1 MKTMDGNVLT
11 ERLELRWLT
20 EEDAGLMLA
29 IWNDPGF
36 VRNVGD
42 RGIRTPA
49 AALAAIREGILALY
63 RSLGYGPYR
72 VAPRGSGPAMGI
84 CGLFKREQLEHPD
97 IGYSLLPDYRGQ
109 GFALEAARAVVSQA
123 RDRLGLERLNAIV
136 APTNGASIRL
146 LEKLGMQEQGAVRM
160 PGEDED
166 IALYSLSLRQ

>member
-1 MKTMDGNVLT
+1 
-11 ERLELRWLT
+11 
-20 EEDAGLMLA
+20 
-29 IWNDPGF
+29 
-36 VRNVGD
+36 
-42 RGIRTPA
+42 
-49 AALAAIREGILALY
+49 
-63 RSLGYGPYR
+63 
-72 VAPRGSGPAMGI
+72 MGI

>member
-1 MKTMDGNVLT
+1 MNTMDRSVLT

-42 RGIRTPA
+42 REIRTPA
-49 AALAAIREGILALY
+49 AALAAMREGILALY
-63 RSLGYGPYR
+63 RSHGYGPYR
-72 VAPRGSGPAMGI
+72 IAPRGSGPAMGI
-84 CGLFKREQLEHPD
+84 CGLFKRDQFEHPD